1 MISTIVV
8 FPLPVGPK
16 NPTLEFIVIVKLI
29 SFKENMILNDD
40 VYDAIRIIVKGDA
53 RRAIMILQNLQYFY
67 KMSGVNS
74 PIHYCFI
81 ARDSEM
87 IVFESILAKE
97 LSASSQAQRSAFRR
111 EVKDKVNELE

>member
-1 MISTIVV
+1 
-8 FPLPVGPK
+8 
-16 NPTLEFIVIVKLI
+16 
-29 SFKENMILNDD
+29 
-40 VYDAIRIIVKGDA
+40 
-53 RRAIMILQNLQYFY
+53 
-67 KMSGVNS
+67 MSGVNS